1 MDSISKLNIDRIDR
15 IFWIFYFH
23 HFPDESDETQ
33 STLYG
38 EGFKFSYAFT
48 GSKVQGF
55 KVAFSSLDWIWDAYL
70 QEKRQLRQA

>member
-38 EGFKFSYAFT
+38 EGFKFSNHLF
-48 GSKVQGF
+48 
-55 KVAFSSLDWIWDAYL
+55 WC
-70 QEKRQLRQA
+70 RQADCFCRIPQEAGKKRYPVNPVDPV